1 MSVLVDALNTFQVG
15 IEGTPGTAVPATS
28 KLAVERIDF
37 DESGVVYRPKLAK
50 GLMLRNRGNETV
62 VQRGTTWNI
71 PDSPLIYDQF
81 QLFLQMAVQGGVT
94 ATGSETPWTWTHTRS
109 LTADP
114 GLESVTLERR
124 ISDGSN
130 HVDHEYPYAMCQE
143 LTVRY
148 AQNEPV
154 RFSASGF
161 SRRQQASTLTAAKV
175 LPAVEIPPTALGK
188 VFIDTSWGGLGGTQI
203 TSQVIGAELTF
214 RSGAMPMMTVDGRT
228 DLDFTLPVINPEDVS
243 LALRLT
249 CLVDHSRYATEKAA
263 AVAQSLRA
271 VRLELEGSASRNIF
285 FDGLYKYSK
294 PDIHAIGQQ
303 DGQAIVVLELE
314 EATDGSEFFEV
325 TLVNTTDEPD
335 GLAPT

>member
-1 MSVLVDALNTFQVG
+1 MSVLIDALTTYQAG
-15 IEGTPGTAVPATS
+15 IEGTRGTLVAATS
-28 KLAVERIDF
+28 KLAVERVDF
-37 DESGVVYRPKLAK
+37 DESGIVYRPKLAK
-50 GLMLRNRGNETV
+50 GLMLRNRGNETIV
-62 VQRGTTWNI
+62 MRGTTWTI

-81 QLFLQMAVQGGVT
+81 QLFLAMAVDGGVT
-94 ATGSETPWTWTHTRS
+94 AVGASTPWTWTFTRG

-114 GLESVTLERR
+114 VLDSTTLERR
-124 ISDGSN
+124 ISDGTN
-130 HVDHEYPYAMCQE
+130 HVDHEYGYALCQE

-161 SRRQQASTLTAAKV
+161 ARRQQSSTLTSALV
-175 LPAVEIPPTALGK
+175 LPSVEIPPTALGK

-228 DLDFTLPVINPEDVS
+228 DLDFTLAVINPEDVS
-243 LALRLT
+243 LSLRLT

-285 FDGLYKYSK
+285 LDGLYKYSK
-294 PDIHAIGQQ
+294 PDVHAIGQQ
-303 DGQAIVVLELE
+303 DGQDIVVLELE
-314 EATDGSEFFEV
+314 EATDGTNLFSV
-325 TLVNTTDEPD
+325 VLVNTTDNLD
-335 GLAPT
+335 GSAP